1 MVVLNIT
8 EATERLTA
16 NKYGFSK
23 PKNNEK
29 TGGKKIYFRDYG
41 DGGRGN
47 MPEVLFNK
55 TVRCP
60 FELHQGK
67 GKEVDYNGMLNL
79 EISLNEDEHAEE
91 IEYFKS
97 LDAYVKGKVKK
108 DSSDVYGRPLYDAE
122 LGFLQHSSLTPDKK
136 VAGRY
141 LLRLKVSK
149 QSTTIYVVTES
160 TNDNITKYRQ
170 GTLADIK
177 PGCSVIPLIQHV
189 MIFTSQ
195 VKFGVTSGGKKLLV
209 FPQTMNNDQQQQDDD
224 EEEFPFGDNFVVDNT
239 FVDTDNSGTAEA
251 STTSTSAS
259 SATSD
264 AAAEPPRKRTRSTRG
279 RKKKTQATNSDALSP
294 LPEQ

>member
-8 EATERLTA
+8 EAKERVAA

-23 PKNNEK
+23 PKDNEK
-29 TGGKKIYFRDYG
+29 TGGKKLYFRDYG
-41 DGGRGN
+41 DGARGN

-79 EISLNEDEHAEE
+79 ELSLNEDEHAEE
-91 IEYFKS
+91 IDYFKS
-97 LDAYVKGKVKK
+97 LDVYVKGKVKK
-108 DSSDVYGRPLYDAE
+108 DSSDVYGRVLGDAE

-209 FPQTMNNDQQQQDDD
+209 FPQTMNNDQQQPEED
-224 EEEFPFGDNFVVDNT
+224 EEEFPFGDNFVVDSS
-239 FVDTDNSGTAEA
+239 FVDTEDSGTCKASTA
-251 STTSTSAS
+251 STTST
-259 SATSD
+259 TSD
-264 AAAEPPRKRTRSTRG
+264 AAAEPPRKRARSTRG
-279 RKKKTQATNSDALSP
+279 RKRAQATNSDTTDALSP